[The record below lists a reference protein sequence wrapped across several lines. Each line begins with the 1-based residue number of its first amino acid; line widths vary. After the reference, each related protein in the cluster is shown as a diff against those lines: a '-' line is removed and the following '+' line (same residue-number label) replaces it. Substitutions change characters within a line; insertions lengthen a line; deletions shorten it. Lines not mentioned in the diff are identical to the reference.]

1 MGETEAQSKV
11 IQEEISV
18 TALLL
23 HRTEGAPIS
32 QRLSSWAEPLPPLA
46 MTVLMAGW
54 EVSLGYVPFSP
65 YLTPCVL
72 ELLRQIK
79 VSWRLEGA

>member
-1 MGETEAQSKV
+1 
-11 IQEEISV
+11 
-18 TALLL
+18 
-23 HRTEGAPIS
+23 
-32 QRLSSWAEPLPPLA
+32 